1 MFVFAVKPIKRK
13 QIVKVETPVAQMTGV
28 NTPPETDDSL
38 EVFLRFFFS
47 EHNISIPDPQ
57 ALARELGIRCPN
69 SRADFLECFSSLNTG
84 NSTIDQMFD
93 QIFGTNAYLHDGVPR
108 GVVLGN
114 QPVLPLSPSLDGAKC
129 LSRQELGSE
138 LELSS
143 SRSNLTP
150 PHEEVTAVC
159 LAPGK
164 SRRGENLRSRTEKS
178 ALARDD
184 WAARVA
190 ALRAECEARRW
201 RLPESTTDLFEQQ
214 IRAAHRSVKAQKEC
228 ILRFLQL
235 AADDGLLVPALD
247 QHAPSFF
254 GWVGF
259 TAAPGRAHELRAA
272 AEELFGGETTLE
284 RAFLRAGL
292 EPEGFHRRRGWDWAV
307 AFRFR
312 EAPGAKRR
320 PGARAVGAA

>member
-1 MFVFAVKPIKRK
+1 MKPIKRK

-129 LSRQELGSE
+129 RSRQELDSE

-164 SRRGENLRSRTEKS
+164 SRRGENLRSRTEES

-284 RAFLRAGL
+284 RAFQQAGL

>member
-129 LSRQELGSE
+129 RSRQELDSE

-164 SRRGENLRSRTEKS
+164 SRRGENLRSRTEES

-214 IRAAHRSVKAQKEC
+214 MRAAHRSVKAQKEC

>member
-1 MFVFAVKPIKRK
+1 MKPIKRK

-129 LSRQELGSE
+129 RSRQELDSE

-164 SRRGENLRSRTEKS
+164 SRRGENLRSRTEES

-259 TAAPGRAHELRAA
+259 TAVPGREHELRAA
-272 AEELFGGETTLE
+272 AEELFGGQTTLE
-284 RAFLRAGL
+284 LAFLRAGL

>member
-1 MFVFAVKPIKRK
+1 MMHSNPSNLSAD
-13 QIVKVETPVAQMTGV
+13 AQMTSV
-28 NTPPETDDSL
+28 NTPPERDDRQ
-38 EVFLRFFFS
+38 EVSPRLFFS
-47 EHNISIPDPQ
+47 ELHISIPDPQ
-57 ALARELGIRCPN
+57 ELARELGIRCPN
-69 SRADFLECFSSLNTG
+69 SRADFLECFASLYSEI
-84 NSTIDQMFD
+84 STIDQ
-93 QIFGTNAYLHDGVPR
+93 IFGINSYLHDGVPR

-114 QPVLPLSPSLDGAKC
+114 QPVLPSSRSLDRAKC
-129 LSRQELGSE
+129 RSRQELGSE

-164 SRRGENLRSRTEKS
+164 SRRGEHLRSRTEKS

-184 WAARVA
+184 WAARVT

-259 TAAPGRAHELRAA
+259 TAVPGREHELRAA
-272 AEELFGGETTLE
+272 AEELFGGQTTLE
-284 RAFLRAGL
+284 LAFLRAGL

>member
-1 MFVFAVKPIKRK
+1 MKPIKRK

-129 LSRQELGSE
+129 RSRQELDSE

-164 SRRGENLRSRTEKS
+164 SRRGENLRSRTEES

-214 IRAAHRSVKAQKEC
+214 MRAAHRSVKAQKEC

-259 TAAPGRAHELRAA
+259 TAAPGREHELRAA